1 MKQYKLINNLVGW
14 IAFAIAAVTYCLT
27 VEPSA
32 SFWDC
37 PEFIST
43 ASKLDVGHPP
53 GAPFFMLT
61 GSVFSRFA
69 SDPTQVAF
77 MINIMSALLSAVTIL
92 RAPWLMLGAI
102 RSGSLL
108 PRPKFTPIHRRLR
121 QLFSG

>member
-43 ASKLDVGHPP
+43 ASKLDVGDRK
-53 GAPFFMLT
+53 
-61 GSVFSRFA
+61 SV
-69 SDPTQVAF
+69 V
-77 MINIMSALLSAVTIL
+77 
-92 RAPWLMLGAI
+92 
-102 RSGSLL
+102 
-108 PRPKFTPIHRRLR
+108 
-121 QLFSG
+121 